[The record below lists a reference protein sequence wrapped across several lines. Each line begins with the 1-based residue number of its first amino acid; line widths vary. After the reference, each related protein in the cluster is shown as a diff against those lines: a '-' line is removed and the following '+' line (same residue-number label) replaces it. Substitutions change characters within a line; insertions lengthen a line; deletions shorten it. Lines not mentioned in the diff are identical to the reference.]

1 MLTTKGKW
9 RLRNF
14 VILTIMVFLAWPITA
29 VEAGPRILKYADHDP
44 DAGPRGESLKIWFKE
59 IEKESD
65 GRLKI
70 EAYFG
75 GVLGRAPEALKLV
88 MDGAVDITM
97 ILPDYFP
104 KQFIAN
110 NIYKTF
116 PQGPQKWEN
125 ISWVYSEI
133 FKLPYFKEEFDRAGV
148 KVLWAGAALPI
159 ALAST
164 YPVDSI
170 DDLKGKK
177 WRAASRW
184 HLAYLENMGALPVSV
199 PWADCYM
206 ALSTGT
212 IDGLLADIDGIHMTK
227 LDEAGPNI
235 FTSPS
240 IWYGSPF
247 MHVINRKVWDS
258 LSKEDQE
265 AIDRASE
272 TIKTKH
278 YGKLFAAEFDKINA
292 AQKKMGVKVNFWS
305 EADVAKWSDPAFQ
318 TKLRAQW
325 IKEAEA
331 AGLTDAEAIAGQ
343 VGVIIR
349 EGVAKD

>member
-1 MLTTKGKW
+1 MLTTKRKW
-9 RLRNF
+9 VLCNF
-14 VILTIMVFLAWPITA
+14 VFFTLMAFLACSVSPA
-29 VEAGPRILKYADHDP
+29 LAAPKILKYADHDP
-44 DAGPRGESLKIWFKE
+44 DAGPRGESLKIWFQE
-59 IEKESD
+59 IEKESE
-65 GRLKI
+65 GRIKI

-88 MDGAVDITM
+88 MDGAVDIAM

-116 PQGPQKWEN
+116 PQGPKKWEN

-133 FKLPYFKEEFDRAGV
+133 FKLPYFKEEFDRLGV

-159 ALAST
+159 ALTST

-206 ALSTGT
+206 ALQTGT

-247 MHVINRKVWDS
+247 MHVINSKVWDS
-258 LSKEDQE
+258 LSKEDQD
-265 AIDRASE
+265 AINRASE
-272 TIKTKH
+272 TIKSKH
-278 YGKLFAAEFDKINA
+278 FGKLFAAEFNKINE

-305 EADVAKWSDPAFQ
+305 ETDVAKWSDPAFQ
-318 TKLRAQW
+318 TKLRGKW
-325 IKEAEA
+325 IKEAEGTGLVNA
-331 AGLTDAEAIAGQ
+331 ADIAKK
-343 VGVIIR
+343 VGKIIQ
-349 EGVAKD
+349 EGIAKD